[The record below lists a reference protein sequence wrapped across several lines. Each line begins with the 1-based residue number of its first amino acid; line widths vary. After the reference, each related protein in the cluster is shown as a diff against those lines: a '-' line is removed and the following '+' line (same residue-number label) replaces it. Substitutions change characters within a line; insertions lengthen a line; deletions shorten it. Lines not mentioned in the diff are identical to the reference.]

1 MPEAE
6 APIAAPSEHVV
17 VVIGS
22 GFRGTSVLERLAA
35 NTGQFR
41 PPGGRLRIVSV
52 DEHPPGPGRIWRT
65 DQCAALLM
73 NTPASA
79 FTVWLDGSVSS
90 DGPKVAGPSLW
101 EWQQQ
106 VAAVL
111 TGTEAAGGNDLRTAL
126 GTDRHLADTGRTVVT
141 RELAADLARRP
152 ELAASVRAA
161 TPDSCTPRVL
171 LGHYLRWCHE
181 TVVASLPEGV
191 RHDWRRDRVTDIE
204 RAGARYRVSLAG
216 GATPLLADAVILC
229 TGWST
234 PARGRE
240 PTRPP
245 TAVPRLRGDNA
256 SDQDL
261 AEAKPGADVVVEGLG
276 LSFFDVA
283 TLLTVGR
290 GGRFVPDDAT
300 PYGLRYEPSGSEPV
314 LHATSR
320 HGVPY
325 WSRPSNTAVPGG
337 DSRHRFLGEALLRQP
352 RPGRFDGVG
361 PAIARDTLWDYYT
374 HLTRANPEALTVPL
388 PQLLDALVALPP
400 DSAEWQDVV
409 ADAVPDPEHRLDLDS
424 DAALA
429 QRVWDSPA
437 AFGAAVRGRLLAD
450 LAETAKGAGSS
461 LKVAHR
467 SFGKARGL
475 LVAAVEDGGLTAE
488 SYFGSYAHFID
499 LAFRL
504 NNGPPPV
511 RLRQLL
517 ALHDAGVVT
526 FLGPRATPDGRPDA
540 TGHARWSSPSVPGA
554 GVRADLVIEAR
565 VPAPSLHTGTD
576 PLLRGLRRRG
586 LADVFHLPSAHG
598 PVPTAAPR
606 AEPLTGRLLGPAGAE
621 EQGPASQLYAL
632 GVLMRD
638 TRVTSLAAPA
648 PRGDAVALREADR
661 TARGVL
667 AGLWRGSPHGDSPD
681 LPELFENSEAG
692 ER

>member
-1 MPEAE
+1 MPEAA
-6 APIAAPSEHVV
+6 APNAGPSEHVV

-22 GFRGTSVLERLAA
+22 GFRGTSVIERLAA

-65 DQCAALLM
+65 DQSAALLM

-79 FTVWLDGSVSS
+79 FTVWLDGSVGS

-111 TGTEAAGGNDLRTAL
+111 NGTLVPGGGNL
-126 GTDRHLADTGRTVVT
+126 GTDSHLADTGRTVVT

-152 ELAASVRAA
+152 ELTGSVRAA
-161 TPDSCTPRVL
+161 TADSCTPRVL

-191 RHDWRRDRVTDIE
+191 RHDWQRDRVNDIE
-204 RAGARYRVSLAG
+204 RAGARYRVSFAG
-216 GATPLLADAVILC
+216 GAAPLLADAVVLC

-234 PARGRE
+234 PARDRE
-240 PTRPP
+240 PGRPL
-245 TAVPRLRGDNA
+245 AAIQRLRGDNA

-300 PYGLRYEPSGSEPV
+300 AYGLRYEPSGSEPV

-325 WSRPSNTAVPGG
+325 WSRPSAAVPDG
-337 DSRHRFLGEALLRQP
+337 DSRHRFLGEALLRQQ

-374 HLTRANPEALTVPL
+374 HLATANPNALTVPL
-388 PQLLDALVALPP
+388 PRLLDALVALPP
-400 DSAEWQDVV
+400 DSAEWRDVV
-409 ADAVPDPEHRLDLDS
+409 ADGVPDPEHRLDLDS

-429 QRVWDSPA
+429 LRVWDSPS

-450 LAETAKGAGSS
+450 LAETAKGAASS

-517 ALHDAGVVT
+517 ALHDAGVVR
-526 FLGPRATPDGRPDA
+526 FLGPRATPDDLPDA
-540 TGHARWSSPSVPGA
+540 TGHALWRSRAVPGP

-576 PLLRGLRRRG
+576 PLLRGLRHRG

-621 EQGPASQLYAL
+621 EQGPASQLYGL
-632 GVLMRD
+632 GVLLRD

-648 PRGDAVALREADR
+648 PRSDAAALRETDR
-661 TARGVL
+661 TARSVL
-667 AGLWRGSPHGDSPD
+667 AGLWGGSPS
-681 LPELFENSEAG
+681 
-692 ER
+692 

>member
-1 MPEAE
+1 MSEAAGPVAE
-6 APIAAPSEHVV
+6 PSERVV
-17 VVIGS
+17 VVIGG

-35 NTGQFR
+35 NTDEFR

-65 DQCAALLM
+65 DQCTALLM

-79 FTVWLDGSVSS
+79 YTVWLDDSVSS

-106 VAAVL
+106 VAGFL
-111 TGTEAAGGNDLRTAL
+111 TGTGATGGGDL
-126 GTDRHLADTGRTVVT
+126 GTDGGLTDTGRAVVT
-141 RELAADLARRP
+141 GELAADLARRP
-152 ELAASVRAA
+152 ELAVSVRAA

-204 RAGARYRVSLAG
+204 RVGARYRVSLAG
-216 GATPLLADAVILC
+216 GVPLLADAVVLC

-234 PARGRE
+234 PARDHE
-240 PTRPP
+240 TVRPP
-245 TAVPRLRGDNA
+245 TAVRRLRGDNA

-283 TLLTVGR
+283 TLLTIGR
-290 GGRFVPDDAT
+290 GGRFLPDDAT

-320 HGVPY
+320 IGVPY
-325 WSRPSNTAVPGG
+325 WSRPGTAVPDGE
-337 DSRHRFLGEALLRQP
+337 SRHRFLGEALLRQP

-361 PAIARDTLWDYYT
+361 PAIVRDTLWDYYT
-374 HLTRANPEALTVPL
+374 HLATANPDVLTVPL
-388 PQLLDALVALPP
+388 PQLLDALVALAP
-400 DSAEWQDVV
+400 DSAEWRDVV
-409 ADAVPDPEHRLDLDS
+409 ADAVPDPAHRLDLDS

-437 AFGAAVRGRLLAD
+437 TFGDAVRGRLLTD
-450 LAETAKGAGSS
+450 VAETAKGAASS

-475 LVAAVEDGGLTAE
+475 LVAAVEDGGLAAE

-504 NNGPPPV
+504 NNGPPSV

-517 ALHDAGVVT
+517 ALHDAGVVR
-526 FLGPRATPDGRPDA
+526 FLGPRAVPDGRPDA
-540 TGHARWSSPSVPGA
+540 TGHTPWRSPCVPGA

-576 PLLRGLRRRG
+576 PLLRALRRRE

-598 PVPTAAPR
+598 PVPTAAPL
-606 AEPLTGRLLGPAGAE
+606 AEPLTGRLLRPEGAP
-621 EQGPASQLYAL
+621 EQGHASQLYAL

-638 TRVTSLAAPA
+638 TRVSSLAAPA
-648 PRGDAVALREADR
+648 PRGDAVALRETDR
-661 TARGVL
+661 TARRLL
-667 AGLWRGSPHGDSPD
+667 AGLWAESLCGESAD
-681 LPELFENSEAG
+681 LPEPFENSEAAA
-692 ER
+692 R